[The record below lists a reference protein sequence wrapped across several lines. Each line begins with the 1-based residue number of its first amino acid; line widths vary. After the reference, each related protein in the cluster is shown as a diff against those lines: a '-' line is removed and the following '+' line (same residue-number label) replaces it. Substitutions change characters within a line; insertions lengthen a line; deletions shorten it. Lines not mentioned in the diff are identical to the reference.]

1 MKTMKSITLVSAFL
15 LFANSS
21 AFCQAGSAGF
31 QILELGYSARDLSL
45 ASSSDAITSEPI
57 AIFTNPAGLAFG
69 ESTSGV
75 GLDIMLTHRSYIA
88 GTTVD
93 LFGTRFRGA
102 GMSFGTSLLLSSVP
116 DIQIRSTPGESQGT
130 FSARDFVFA
139 LGAARRFGRM
149 DVGVSAMYLYEKL
162 FVYQSTGLA
171 FNAGV
176 KYSPVRNVELGMSA
190 GNIGSSSA
198 MIAQKIALPVFLRLG
213 GSYTRAI
220 GDGFGLT
227 GFADAATFK
236 SGGITPAIGAE
247 LNFKDL
253 IRFRAGYASGSEM
266 TGFSFGAGVNYEF
279 LQFDYSYI
287 PLKLDFGNS
296 QTFTLSFLF

>member
-1 MKTMKSITLVSAFL
+1 MKSITLVSAFI
-15 LFANSS
+15 LFATSS

-45 ASSSDAITSEPI
+45 ASSSDAIASEPI
-57 AIFTNPAGLAFG
+57 AIFTNPAGLVFN
-69 ESTSGV
+69 ESSKGI
-75 GLDIMLTHRSYIA
+75 GLDVMLTHRTYIA

-93 LFGTRFRGA
+93 MFGTRFKAA

-116 DIQIRSTPGESQGT
+116 DIQIRTTPGESQGT
-130 FSARDFVFA
+130 FSAKDFVFA
-139 LGAARRFGRM
+139 LGAARRFGGL
-149 DVGVSAMYLYEKL
+149 DVGLSAMYLYEKL

-176 KYSPVRNVELGMSA
+176 KYSPAENVELGLSA

-198 MIAQKIALPVFLRLG
+198 MISEKIALPVFVRLG
-213 GSYTRAI
+213 GSYTKPI
-220 GDGFGLT
+220 GEGFALT
-227 GFADAATFK
+227 GFADAVTFK
-236 SGGITPAIGAE
+236 SGGVTPAVGAE
-247 LNFKDL
+247 LSFKDL
-253 IRFRAGYASGSEM
+253 VNFRAGYASGSEM
-266 TGFSFGAGVNYEF
+266 TGVSFGAGVNYEF
-279 LQFDYSYI
+279 LQFDYSYV